1 MVKVNMELPEC
12 CALCPCRREVDY
24 SYHTGGRIYDWC
36 QLGGFEIETD
46 GASFRDDKCPM
57 ERMEQ

>member
-1 MVKVNMELPEC
+1 MELPEC

-36 QLGGFEIETD
+36 QLGGFEIKTD
-46 GASFRDDKCPM
+46 VASFRDDKCPM
-57 ERMEQ
+57 ERMA